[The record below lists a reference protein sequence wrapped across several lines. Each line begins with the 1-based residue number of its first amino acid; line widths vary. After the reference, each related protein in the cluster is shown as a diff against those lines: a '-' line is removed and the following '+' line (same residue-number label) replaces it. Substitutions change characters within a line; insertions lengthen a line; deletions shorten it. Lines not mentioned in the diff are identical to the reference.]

1 MSGLSYRQGEVVRF
15 QYCWPVDWWWML
27 VLAGYAWGTFPSAQL
42 VGRYTGHDP
51 TREGSNNP
59 GTSNVYR
66 VAGRWPAAWVMGSDI
81 GKGVIAAGLGL
92 IFGDLLLGA
101 ACGAAAVLGHI
112 VPLGRYRQGGKGV
125 ATLGGVMLALSPV
138 VGVILI
144 GVWAAALVVAKRA
157 GAASLAAVAAAPA
170 AVAIQGWAAPEVAVV
185 IGCAVVVIA
194 RHHENIRRMWRREEQ
209 ALW

>member
-1 MSGLSYRQGEVVRF
+1 M
-15 QYCWPVDWWWML
+15 DWAWWL
-27 VLAGYAWGTFPSAQL
+27 VLAGYAWGTFPTALL

-59 GTSNVYR
+59 GASNVYR
-66 VAGRWPAAWVMGSDI
+66 VAGRWPAAWALGGDV

-92 IFGDLLLGA
+92 LLGDILIGA

-125 ATLGGVMLALSPV
+125 ATFGGMLLALTPV

-144 GVWAAALVVAKRA
+144 CVWAVALAATKRA
-157 GAASLAAVAAAPA
+157 GAASLVATAAAPA
-170 AVAIQGWAAPEVAVV
+170 AVAVQGWPAPEVLVV
-185 IGCAVVVIA
+185 AGVAVVVLS
-194 RHHENIRRMWRREEQ
+194 RHHENILRMWRREEP